1 MAIEETLTMYNRK
14 PTIIERAN
22 RKSAWRDSRG
32 AVMVEYAFLL
42 TFIAIPIVIGFT
54 ISGANLLAGYV
65 SERNFILRPTP

>member
-1 MAIEETLTMYNRK
+1 MLNRK
-14 PTIIERAN
+14 PTTIEKTK

-54 ISGANLLAGYV
+54 VSGARLLAGYV
-65 SERNFILRPTP
+65 SERNFVLRPTP